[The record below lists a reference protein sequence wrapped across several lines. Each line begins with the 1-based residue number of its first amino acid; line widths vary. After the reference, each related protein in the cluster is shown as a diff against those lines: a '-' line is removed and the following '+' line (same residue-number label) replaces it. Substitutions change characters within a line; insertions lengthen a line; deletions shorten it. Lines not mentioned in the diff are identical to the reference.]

1 MALLPKIFMI
11 YKPLTSTAILDDC
24 VKFNG
29 KSVVGCFLT
38 CLGFLFYIVKKFF
51 VHGLRIKTLNY
62 LSLQ

>member
-29 KSVVGCFLT
+29 KSVVGI
-38 CLGFLFYIVKKFF
+38 LGLYSQKVFCSSIKEKDPQLSVPTVK
-51 VHGLRIKTLNY
+51 
-62 LSLQ
+62 

>member
-1 MALLPKIFMI
+1 MN

-51 VHGLRIKTLNY
+51 CSWMKDEDPQLFVPTVK
-62 LSLQ
+62 